1 MPVAFA
7 AASLACRTMTYVLTD
22 GRDSCLLES
31 AQGLLNKLRQPGP
44 RVNSGSVQ
52 FAHRK
57 LAY

>member
-44 RVNSGSVQ
+44 RVSVIRE
-52 FAHRK
+52 ASSLRIGN
-57 LAY
+57 